1 MYNFMI
7 PKDCGAAKRRAIRY
21 HKIIQGELHMENI
34 IYRKAQEEDAEK
46 IVAFFNIVGGE
57 TNYMSFEKDEYSLD
71 VKEQAEVIRGFK
83 GNATNTMLLA
93 MDGEEI
99 AGLSTITSSHKIK
112 SRHDA
117 ELGVVVAKK
126 YQGKGIGTAL
136 IRQVIDWV
144 KENGITT
151 RMSLEVRADNIKA
164 VEIYLRFGFVIEGCK
179 KNSTRLNGI
188 YYDDYIMGM
197 ML

>member
-1 MYNFMI
+1 
-7 PKDCGAAKRRAIRY
+7 
-21 HKIIQGELHMENI
+21 MENI
-34 IYRKAQEEDAEK
+34 IYRKAREEDAEK
-46 IVAFFNIVGGE
+46 IVKFFNIVGGE
-57 TNYMSFEKDEYSLD
+57 TNYMSFEKDEYALN
-71 VKEQAEVIRGFK
+71 VEEQAELIRSLE

-117 ELGVVVAKK
+117 ELGIVVGKK

-136 IRQVIDWV
+136 ISQVIDWV
-144 KENGITT
+144 RENGITT
-151 RMSLEVRADNIKA
+151 RMSLEVRADNVKA
-164 VEIYLRFGFVIEGCK
+164 VNMYMKFGFVVEGCR
-179 KNSTRLNGI
+179 KNSTRLNGT
-188 YYDDYIMGM
+188 YYDDYVMGM